1 MTEARLVNIRIHYT
15 LAPQWNAQE
24 WIEEQ
29 LDLSNAIGLS
39 RKVLEGSVSQEV
51 WDTVSKDIAWT
62 KLGNGVYQVR
72 TDAVP
77 VKTMLDGKIILRYC
91 GQETIE
97 VDFDFQENRKTWY
110 AQAAYQNVESL
121 LLDLHSQTQN
131 DLANPLVQQYLSS
144 QLSSWFSKL
153 WVERK
158 AGNLEQLVNEYA
170 LGLGK
175 LLGPH
180 HAQMRQISWIFQ
192 DAEQQESYGTAFE
205 WRSSQPLHWE
215 VLRCLYYVVQGYFLM
230 DDSLFVPWTE
240 ALPALPD
247 AVDVTFLRTRMLSV
261 QQRLHQLG
269 YSKNKYHPGDV
280 VNVNAWVTQFKEYAQ
295 SHYAELLTEDTL
307 RLVWNVAVIVDY
319 GQRLLSIDGLS
330 WSLPV
335 VHEILREKKYRETI
349 LRGFEAV
356 NLGHN
361 TYLDEAIQFWEHG
374 AFVSLGGSDG
384 KIAKDVLL
392 VCKAYFTWLEAKEKG
407 FSSESMQG
415 YSLEQATEVWKRVR
429 NTEVGKKFEPYY
441 RVLGSRTPDRFF
453 VEAPKSDTLDALDK
467 RFPNF
472 HAVTTLLQKY
482 FRLLHLQDVATLEL
496 PSLLLVG
503 SPGLG
508 KTRYLHAIASLL
520 GAPIHEIAM
529 SSMSAGFVLSGS
541 DLTWHGAKPG
551 KIADVFLYDVCANPI
566 FVLDELDKVSDDPRH
581 DPYGP
586 LHQLLEKHT
595 AKRFKDE
602 ALQLEFNTS
611 ACSWFATANRKD
623 HIPEAILSR
632 FQVIE
637 IPELTRE
644 QTPVVAQSI
653 YDDIRAEYKWGA
665 SFEPFIAQDCYACL
679 YGMDARAMRF
689 ALFNA
694 CANAASRSS
703 RPLLLQASDFESG
716 AVSRQMGFL

>member
-1 MTEARLVNIRIHYT
+1 MVNIRIQYT

-24 WIEEQ
+24 WIDEK

-39 RKVLEGSVSQEV
+39 RKVLEGHVSQEV
-51 WDTVSKDIAWT
+51 WDLVSKDIAWT
-62 KLGNGVYQVR
+62 QLGNGVFQVR
-72 TDAVP
+72 TDSVP
-77 VKTMLDGKIILRYC
+77 VKTMVDGKIILRYN
-91 GQETIE
+91 GKDEIQ
-97 VDFDFQENRKTWY
+97 VGFDFQENRKTWY
-110 AQAAYQNVESL
+110 AQSAYHDVETL
-121 LLDLHSQTQN
+121 LLDLHGQTKN
-131 DLANPLVQQYLSS
+131 DLANPFVQQELSAKLSAWFS
-144 QLSSWFSKL
+144 QL
-153 WVERK
+153 WVARK
-158 AGNLEQLVNEYA
+158 AGDLDALVNEYS

-180 HAQMRQISWIFQ
+180 HSQMRQICWIFQ
-192 DAEQQESYGTAFE
+192 DMEQQESYGTAFE

-230 DDSLFVPWTE
+230 DDSLYVPWTE
-240 ALPALPD
+240 NLPVLPD
-247 AVDVTFLRTRMLSV
+247 AVDVSFLRTRMLSV
-261 QQRLHQLG
+261 QQRLHQMG
-269 YSKNKYHPGDV
+269 FSKTKYHPGDV
-280 VNVNAWVTQFKEYAQ
+280 VNVNGWITQFKEYAQ
-295 SHYAELLTEDTL
+295 TRHAAHFNENTL
-307 RLVWNVAVIVDY
+307 RLVWNVAVLIDY
-319 GQRLLSIDGLS
+319 GQRLLTIEGLT
-330 WSLPV
+330 WTLPV
-335 VHEILREKKYRETI
+335 VHEILRDKKYRELI
-349 LRGFEAV
+349 LHGFEPSSL
-356 NLGHN
+356 NHN

-374 AFVSLGGSDG
+374 PFVSLGGPDG
-384 KIAKDVLL
+384 KVVKDTLQ
-392 VCKAYFTWLEAKEKG
+392 VCKAYFTWLEASEKG
-407 FSSESMQG
+407 YSSESMQG

-453 VEAPKSDTLDALDK
+453 VEAPKANVLDAVGK

-472 HAVTTLLQKY
+472 HAVTTILQKY

-508 KTRYLHAIASLL
+508 KTRYLHAMAAIL
-520 GAPIHEIAM
+520 GAPIHEVAM

-566 FVLDELDKVSDDPRH
+566 FVLDELDKVSDDSRH

-611 ACSWFATANRKD
+611 ACSWFATANRKED
-623 HIPEAILSR
+623 IPEAILSR

-637 IPELTRE
+637 IPELTNE

-653 YDDIRAEYKWGA
+653 YDDVRSEYKWGA
-665 SFEPFIAQDCYACL
+665 FFEPTLSAASCACL
-679 YGMDARAMRF
+679 YGLDARAMRF
-689 ALFNA
+689 AIFNA
-694 CANAASRSS
+694 CANAASRTD
-703 RPLLLQASDFESG
+703 RPLVLEPADFETASSN
-716 AVSRQMGFL
+716 SRSMGFL

>member
-1 MTEARLVNIRIHYT
+1 MVNIRIHYT

-39 RKVLEGSVSQEV
+39 RKVLEGSVSQDV

-72 TDAVP
+72 TDSVP
-77 VKTMLDGKIILRYC
+77 VKTMLDGKIVLRYC
-91 GQETIE
+91 GQDTIE
-97 VDFDFQENRKTWY
+97 VGFDFQENRKTWY
-110 AQAAYQNVESL
+110 AQEAYQDVESL
-121 LLDLHSQTQN
+121 LLDLHAQTQD
-131 DLANPLVQQYLSS
+131 DLANPMVQQVLAA
-144 QLSSWFSKL
+144 QLSTWFSKL

-158 AGNLEQLVNEYA
+158 SENLEQLVNDYA

-180 HAQMRQISWIFQ
+180 HAQMRQICWIFQ

-240 ALPALPD
+240 ALPALPE
-247 AVDVTFLRTRMLSV
+247 AVDVSFLRTRMLSV
-261 QQRLHQLG
+261 QQKLYQLG
-269 YSKNKYHPGDV
+269 YNKSKYHPGDI

-295 SHYAELLTEDTL
+295 AQYADLLTEDTL
-307 RLVWNVAVIVDY
+307 RLVWNVAVIIDY
-319 GQRLLSIDGLS
+319 GQRLLTVEGLA

-335 VHEILREKKYRETI
+335 VHEILREKKYRESI

-361 TYLDEAIQFWEHG
+361 TYLDEAVQFWEHG
-374 AFVSLGGSDG
+374 AFVSLGGADG
-384 KIAKDVLL
+384 KMVKDALL
-392 VCKAYFTWLEAKEKG
+392 VCKAYFTWLEANEKG
-407 FSSESMQG
+407 YSSESMQG

-453 VEAPKSDTLDALDK
+453 VEAPESNVLDALDK

-482 FRLLHLQDVATLEL
+482 FRLLHLQEVATLEL

-623 HIPEAILSR
+623 NIPEAILSR

-653 YDDIRAEYKWGA
+653 YDDIRAEYKWGT
-665 SFEPFIAQDCYACL
+665 SFEAMLSQDIYTCL

-694 CANAASRSS
+694 CANAASRSE
-703 RPLLLQASDFESG
+703 RPLLLETRDF
-716 AVSRQMGFL
+716 VSNTVVRSMGFL

>member
-1 MTEARLVNIRIHYT
+1 MVNIRIQYT

-24 WIEEQ
+24 WIDEK

-39 RKVLEGSVSQEV
+39 RKVLKGHVSQEV
-51 WDTVSKDIAWT
+51 WDLVSKDIAWT
-62 KLGNGVYQVR
+62 QLGNGVFQVR
-72 TDAVP
+72 TDSVP
-77 VKTMLDGKIILRYC
+77 VKTMVDGKIILRYN
-91 GQETIE
+91 GKDEIQ
-97 VDFDFQENRKTWY
+97 VGFDFQENRKTWY
-110 AQAAYQNVESL
+110 AQSAYHDVETL
-121 LLDLHSQTQN
+121 LLDLHAQTKN
-131 DLANPLVQQYLSS
+131 DLANPFVQQELSAKLSEWFS
-144 QLSSWFSKL
+144 QL
-153 WVERK
+153 WVARK
-158 AGNLEQLVNEYA
+158 SGDLDALVNDYS

-180 HAQMRQISWIFQ
+180 HSQMRQICWIFQ
-192 DAEQQESYGTAFE
+192 DMEQQESYGTAFE

-230 DDSLFVPWTE
+230 DDSLYVPWTE
-240 ALPALPD
+240 NLPVLPD
-247 AVDVTFLRTRMLSV
+247 VVDVSFLRTRMLSV

-269 YSKNKYHPGDV
+269 FSKNKYHPGDV
-280 VNVNAWVTQFKEYAQ
+280 VHVNGWITQFKEYAQ
-295 SHYAELLTEDTL
+295 TRHAAHFNENTL
-307 RLVWNVAVIVDY
+307 RLVWNVAVLIDY
-319 GQRLLSIDGLS
+319 GQRLLTIEGLT
-330 WSLPV
+330 WTLPV
-335 VHEILREKKYRETI
+335 VHEILRDKKYRELI
-349 LRGFEAV
+349 LHGFEPSSL
-356 NLGHN
+356 NHN

-374 AFVSLGGSDG
+374 PFVSLGGPDG
-384 KIAKDVLL
+384 KVVKDTLQ
-392 VCKAYFTWLEAKEKG
+392 VCKAYFTWLEASEKG
-407 FSSESMQG
+407 YSSESMQG

-453 VEAPKSDTLDALDK
+453 VEAPKADVLDAVGK

-472 HAVTTLLQKY
+472 HAVTTILQKY

-508 KTRYLHAIASLL
+508 KTRYLHAMAAIL
-520 GAPIHEIAM
+520 GAPIHEVAM

-566 FVLDELDKVSDDPRH
+566 FVLDELDKVSDDSRH

-623 HIPEAILSR
+623 DIPEAILSR
-632 FQVIE
+632 FQVID
-637 IPELTRE
+637 IPELTNE

-653 YDDIRAEYKWGA
+653 YDDVRSEHKWGA
-665 SFEPFIAQDCYACL
+665 FFEPTLSAQSCACL
-679 YGMDARAMRF
+679 YGLDARAMRF
-689 ALFNA
+689 AIFNA
-694 CANAASRSS
+694 CANAASRTGRPLVLEPADFETASSSS
-703 RPLLLQASDFESG
+703 RA
-716 AVSRQMGFL
+716 MGFL